1 MEQAASEH
9 AKQKRFRLLYKLE
22 AWLEGPMF
30 ILSIV
35 WLWLFIEELLGGL
48 SQAQERWVMI
58 IWGAF
63 ILEFLIKLV
72 LAPRKLDYVK
82 RNWLTLIALFVPAFR
97 AFRLLRAI
105 RVLQLNRVATTTTF
119 VRGLTSSK
127 RLFNELREAQG
138 EKPAPEIHIGVL
150 LAHRPSL
157 DPREIQPFLEQLV
170 LDAKPEMESA
180 TEIPW
185 TFHIVEPFSLSS
197 DNTRE
202 PSDFLDA
209 ATMRMAEGPYDMI
222 IVVTDVAVLS
232 RRNRVEAGLA
242 SPVSHVVVVSTHR
255 LTSSPRGKPV
265 RSLSAAAVRTNAATL
280 LLHLLGHLSGLDHKK
295 RDKSKVMAPFA
306 FRENRKEIPGFTKAE
321 RTVLRKSI
329 DQLPERELRGGTGL
343 EGLIFHFLMAL
354 RHPKAVLSPLLRNW
368 AILLP
373 LSLPGLAT
381 AAVAPSLLL
390 IFTAEI
396 WDVGLNL
403 NNQTTLFFAV
413 ASILGASFYLIKIQS
428 LFMPRKEKRIITEHL
443 AIANVVIFLSIL
455 LACFGLF
462 LMVGALMMVIELWVF
477 PEDLISTWPTLD
489 KPEVLL
495 SDKVRLA
502 AFIST
507 VGVTTGALA
516 GGLEKKTVI
525 QHLALFL
532 DTP

>member
-1 MEQAASEH
+1 MTSE
-9 AKQKRFRLLYKLE
+9 KTQIKRFRILYKLE

-30 ILSIV
+30 LLSIV
-35 WLWLFIEELLGGL
+35 WLCLFIVELAKGL
-48 SQAQERWVMI
+48 SPFQEKLVI
-58 IWGAF
+58 LIWLLF
-63 ILEFLIKLV
+63 VLEFTTKLV
-72 LAPRKLDYVK
+72 LSADKVSYMK
-82 RNWLTLIALFVPAFR
+82 KNWLTILALFIPAFR

-105 RVLQLNRVATTTTF
+105 RVLQLSRVATTTTF

-127 RLFNELREAQG
+127 RFMNELRDAQG
-138 EKPAPEIHIGVL
+138 KTPPAEMHVGVL
-150 LAHRPSL
+150 LAYSPAVT
-157 DPREIQPFLEQLV
+157 PEVMQPFLEQLM
-170 LDAKPEMESA
+170 LDVQPEMSFA

-185 TFHIVEPFSLSS
+185 SFHLVEPVALTT
-197 DNTRE
+197 DRTRE

-209 ATMRMAEGPYDMI
+209 ATMRMAEGPYDI
-222 IVVTDVAVLS
+222 VLVVTDVTLIS
-232 RRNRVEAGLA
+232 RKDRIEAGLA
-242 SPVSHVVVVSTHR
+242 SPVTYTAVISTQR
-255 LTSSPRGKPV
+255 LTTTSRGKPV
-265 RSLSAAAVRTNAATL
+265 RTLDAAAVRVNAAAL
-280 LLHLLGHLSGLDHKK
+280 LLHLLGHISGLHHTAGGKGGE
-295 RDKSKVMAPFA
+295 MAPFA
-306 FRENRKEIPGFTKAE
+306 FREKRKALPRFNDSE
-321 RTVLRKSI
+321 RVLLKKKVKH
-329 DQLPERELRGGTGL
+329 LPERELHGGTCL
-343 EGLIFHFLMAL
+343 EGFIFHLIMAAK
-354 RHPKAVLSPLLRNW
+354 HPKAVLNPLLRNW

-396 WDVGLNL
+396 WDVGLNMG
-403 NNQTTLFFAV
+403 NRTTAFFAV

-428 LFMPRKEKRIITEHL
+428 LFLPRKEKNVLTEHQ

-462 LMVGALMMVIELWVF
+462 LMVGGLMMVIELYVF

-489 KPEVLL
+489 KPKVGL
-495 SDKVRLA
+495 SDKLRLA

-532 DTP
+532 DKP